1 MYSII
6 NINKIFK
13 SLSQKINFD
22 FGKTKI
28 KIGDLKEFK
37 KYRDLG
43 YTTIETNPQI
53 IISPKLRFQ
62 NLSVIKAILMHEMA
76 HFILIK
82 QKRKHSERETDKLAE
97 KLFKVKIY
105 YNEYGIQNLK
115 NGERPRPK
123 IYK

>member
-1 MYSII
+1 MG
-6 NINKIFK
+6 
-13 SLSQKINFD
+13 QKINFD

-28 KIGDLKEFK
+28 KIGDLREFK
-37 KYRDLG
+37 NDRDLG

-62 NLSVIKAILMHEMA
+62 NLSVIKAILMHEIA
-76 HFILIK
+76 HFVLIK
-82 QKRKHSERETDKLAE
+82 QKKKHSERETDKLAE

-105 YNEYGIQNLK
+105 YNEDGIQNLK

-123 IYK
+123 IYKK

>member
-1 MYSII
+1 M
-6 NINKIFK
+6 
-13 SLSQKINFD
+13 
-22 FGKTKI
+22 
-28 KIGDLKEFK
+28 
-37 KYRDLG
+37 G

-82 QKRKHSERETDKLAE
+82 QKRKHSETETDKLAE